1 MRTVLTLTL
10 LLFTMPALAGAQG
23 DAVDNKV
30 RSPYFFVEG
39 TNPGSESF
47 PLKSTRVT
55 ANISGVIA
63 DVTVTQV
70 YENHG
75 DVPIHAKYVFPGS
88 THSAVHGMRI
98 RVGDKAVVAR
108 IQERQKAAQE
118 FEEAKAAGKSASL
131 LEQQR
136 PNVFTMAVAN
146 ILPGDRV
153 EVELTY
159 SEMLVPEEGIYQFV
173 YPTVVG
179 PRYSNTPESAAPEP
193 VKWVQTPYLHQ
204 GQPSPASLSI
214 HVNLSTGVPLAAYR
228 SPSHQVKVDR
238 ESLSVA
244 HISLDNDAG
253 SRDFIL
259 DYQLAGKEIQ
269 SGLLVYSGAQENF
282 FLLTVQPPERIA
294 AQDIPPRE
302 YIFVLDVSGSMF
314 GFPLD
319 TAKHVIR
326 NLIGR
331 LKPSDTFNVV
341 LFSGGSRV
349 LSPQSLTASPAN
361 ITRALSLIDAQNGG
375 GGTELEAALRKAIQL
390 PRSNFESRSIVV
402 VTDGYIAEERGTF
415 TLIHDSL
422 DTTNF
427 FAFGIGS
434 SVNRYLIE
442 GIARAGQGEPF
453 VVTRPDEADAAGE
466 RFRRYIESPVLT
478 NVKVDYR
485 GFDAYDVEPQT
496 QPDLFGERP
505 VVVLGKWRGAKLGQ
519 IEVTGRTANG
529 TFSRTFDLKDSVTRP
544 EHAALPQ
551 LWARNRIGRLSE
563 FNFGRDDEAV
573 REVTTLGLTYSL
585 LTAHTSFIAVLEEVR
600 NPGGQGGDVDQP
612 LPLPDGVSD
621 LAVGGQY
628 GSGAEPGVWTLL
640 FAATLLA
647 VIAIRRRRA
656 ASC

>member
-10 LLFTMPALAGAQG
+10 LLFTMPALAGPQG
-23 DAVDNKV
+23 DASDNKV

-39 TNPGSESF
+39 ANPGTESF
-47 PLKSTRVT
+47 PLKSTKVT
-55 ANISGVIA
+55 VNISGVIA

-75 DVPIHAKYVFPGS
+75 DAPIHARYVFPGS
-88 THSAVHGMRI
+88 TRAAVHGMRI

-108 IQERQKAAQE
+108 IQERQKAAKE

-136 PNVFTMAVAN
+136 PNVFSMAVAN

-179 PRYSNTPESAAPEP
+179 PRYSNTPEAAAPEP
-193 VKWVQTPYLHQ
+193 VKWVHTPYLHE
-204 GQPSPASLSI
+204 GQTTPASLSV
-214 HVNLSTGVPLAAYR
+214 HVSVSTGVPLADLR
-228 SPSHQVKVDR
+228 SPSHAVRIDR
-238 ESLSVA
+238 ENLSVA
-244 HISLDNDAG
+244 RVTLDDDAG
-253 SRDFIL
+253 NRDFIL
-259 DYQLAGKEIQ
+259 DYQLSGKEIQ
-269 SGLLVYSGAQENF
+269 SGLLVYEGAQENF

-302 YIFVLDVSGSMF
+302 YIFVLDVSGSMH

-319 TAKHVIR
+319 TAKQVIR

-341 LFSGGSRV
+341 LFSGASRV
-349 LSPQSLTASPAN
+349 LSPRSLTASPQN
-361 ITRALSLIDAQNGG
+361 ITRALSVIDSTNGG
-375 GGTELEAALRKAIQL
+375 GGTELEAALRTAIAL

-402 VTDGYIAEERGTF
+402 ITDGYIAEERGTF
-415 TLIHDSL
+415 TLIHESL
-422 DTTNF
+422 NTTNF

-434 SVNRYLIE
+434 AVNRYLIE
-442 GIARAGQGEPF
+442 GVARAGQGEPF
-453 VVTRPDEADAAGE
+453 VVTRPEEADAAGD

-478 NVKVDYR
+478 NVHVSYR
-485 GFDAYDVEPQT
+485 GFDAYDVEPET

-505 VVVLGKWRGAKLGQ
+505 VVVLGKWRGPKAGQ

-529 TFSRTFDLKDSVTRP
+529 TFAQTFDVTNNATRP

-551 LWARNRIGRLSE
+551 LWARNRIARLSE
-563 FNFGRDDEAV
+563 FNFGREDDEAT
-573 REVTTLGLTYSL
+573 REITSLGLTYSL
-585 LTAHTSFIAVLEEVR
+585 LTAHTSFVAVLEEVR
-600 NPGGQGGDVDQP
+600 NPAGQGTDVDQP

-628 GSGAEPGVWTLL
+628 GSGAEPGIWALL
-640 FAATLLA
+640 VAASLLS
-647 VIAIRRRRA
+647 VIAIRRRA
-656 ASC
+656 WSC

>member
-10 LLFTMPALAGAQG
+10 LLFSLPAWAGPQG
-23 DAVDNKV
+23 DAVDRV

-39 TNPGSESF
+39 TNPGTESF
-47 PLKSTRVT
+47 PLKSTQVT

-75 DVPIHAKYVFPGS
+75 VVPIHAKYVFPGS
-88 THSAVHGMRI
+88 TRSAVHGMRI

-146 ILPGDRV
+146 ILPGNRV

-159 SEMLVPEEGIYQFV
+159 SEMLVPEQGIYQFV

-179 PRYSNTPESAAPEP
+179 PRYSNTPESAASEP
-193 VKWVQTPYLHQ
+193 VKWVQTPYLHE
-204 GQPSPASLSI
+204 GQPTPASLSV

-259 DYQLAGKEIQ
+259 DYQLSGKEIQ
-269 SGLLVYSGAQENF
+269 SGLLVYEGAQENF

-294 AQDIPPRE
+294 AREIPPRE
-302 YIFVLDVSGSMF
+302 YIFVLDVSGSMH

-319 TAKHVIR
+319 TAKQVIK

-331 LKPSDTFNVV
+331 IKPSDTFNVI

-349 LSPQSLTASPAN
+349 LSPRSLAAN
-361 ITRALSLIDAQNGG
+361 SQNVTRALSLIDGLDAG

-390 PRSNFESRSIVV
+390 PRTDFESRSIVV
-402 VTDGYIAEERGTF
+402 ITDGYIAEERGVF
-415 TLIHDSL
+415 TLIHESL
-422 DTTNF
+422 NTTNF

-434 SVNRYLIE
+434 GVNRYLIE

-453 VVTRPDEADAAGE
+453 VVIRPEEAEAAGD
-466 RFRRYIESPVLT
+466 RFRQYIESPVLT
-478 NVKVDYR
+478 NVNVSYR

-529 TFSRTFDLKDSVTRP
+529 TFSRTFDLKDSATRP

-551 LWARNRIGRLSE
+551 LWARNRIARLSE

-600 NPGGQGGDVDQP
+600 NPGGQAADVDQP

-640 FAATLLA
+640 FVASLLT
-647 VIAIRRRRA
+647 VIAIRRRA

>member
-1 MRTVLTLTL
+1 
-10 LLFTMPALAGAQG
+10 
-23 DAVDNKV
+23 
-30 RSPYFFVEG
+30 
-39 TNPGSESF
+39 
-47 PLKSTRVT
+47 
-55 ANISGVIA
+55 
-63 DVTVTQV
+63 
-70 YENHG
+70 
-75 DVPIHAKYVFPGS
+75 
-88 THSAVHGMRI
+88 
-98 RVGDKAVVAR
+98 
-108 IQERQKAAQE
+108 
-118 FEEAKAAGKSASL
+118 
-131 LEQQR
+131 
-136 PNVFTMAVAN
+136 
-146 ILPGDRV
+146 
-153 EVELTY
+153 
-159 SEMLVPEEGIYQFV
+159 
-173 YPTVVG
+173 
-179 PRYSNTPESAAPEP
+179 
-193 VKWVQTPYLHQ
+193 
-204 GQPSPASLSI
+204 
-214 HVNLSTGVPLAAYR
+214 
-228 SPSHQVKVDR
+228 
-238 ESLSVA
+238 
-244 HISLDNDAG
+244 
-253 SRDFIL
+253 
-259 DYQLAGKEIQ
+259 
-269 SGLLVYSGAQENF
+269 
-282 FLLTVQPPERIA
+282 VQPPERIA

-341 LFSGGSRV
+341 LFSGSSRV

-361 ITRALSLIDAQNGG
+361 ITRALSVIDAQNGG

-453 VVTRPDEADAAGE
+453 VVTRPEEADAAGE

-529 TFSRTFDLKDSVTRP
+529 TFSRTFDLKDSATRP

-600 NPGGQGGDVDQP
+600 NPGGQGADVDQP

-621 LAVGGQY
+621 LAVGY